1 MDFRFFSI
9 EKKDLLSD
17 APCKCWISSSTVKR
31 RFCLPLII
39 GDRILKDPVFFDDLV
54 EIKDEVDA
62 RDSEDEAGVGSLE
75 LWEDGEEEAGELEW

>member
-1 MDFRFFSI
+1 
-9 EKKDLLSD
+9 
-17 APCKCWISSSTVKR
+17 
-31 RFCLPLII
+31 LII

-75 LWEDGEEEAGELEW
+75 L